1 MDLGLGKAKGFNNEE
16 GSHLKVWNA
25 VGLQMVMV
33 WEKSIKERSN
43 YPRNGGSYTK
53 RPSLCRGLE
62 LNLEFRDNSRIQIQI
77 CIKSSSL
84 NKVNQKKACSV
95 TFHENSYFT
104 NKAHPHIH
112 WSCIKHR
119 VLSLLHFYLFEYVCT
134 YIYIHECAYIHVF
147 RHRRATWR
155 GSSHLLPWVPRM
167 ELNWCQMPHQLR
179 QVTRLQSLKIVA
191 EDINTTH
198 VLRQNIM
205 RMSSRKSKHF
215 MM

>member
-1 MDLGLGKAKGFNNEE
+1 M
-16 GSHLKVWNA
+16 
-25 VGLQMVMV
+25 
-33 WEKSIKERSN
+33 
-43 YPRNGGSYTK
+43 
-53 RPSLCRGLE
+53 
-62 LNLEFRDNSRIQIQI
+62 EFRDNSRIQIQI

-95 TFHENSYFT
+95 AFHENSYFT

-119 VLSLLHFYLFEYVCT
+119 VLSLLHFYLFEYVYT
-134 YIYIHECAYIHVF
+134 YMNVHISMYLDIEGQLEGA
-147 RHRRATWR
+147 
-155 GSSHLLPWVPRM
+155 LLTFYHGFQGWNSIGVK
-167 ELNWCQMPHQLR
+167 CPHQLR

>member
-1 MDLGLGKAKGFNNEE
+1 MKDEFQTMDLGLGKAKGFNNEE

-84 NKVNQKKACSV
+84 NKVNQKKHAQWPFMKTTISQ
-95 TFHENSYFT
+95 T
-104 NKAHPHIH
+104 
-112 WSCIKHR
+112 KHTPI
-119 VLSLLHFYLFEYVCT
+119 S
-134 YIYIHECAYIHVF
+134 IGPA
-147 RHRRATWR
+147 
-155 GSSHLLPWVPRM
+155 S
-167 ELNWCQMPHQLR
+167 
-179 QVTRLQSLKIVA
+179 
-191 EDINTTH
+191 
-198 VLRQNIM
+198 NIE
-205 RMSSRKSKHF
+205 F
-215 MM
+215 